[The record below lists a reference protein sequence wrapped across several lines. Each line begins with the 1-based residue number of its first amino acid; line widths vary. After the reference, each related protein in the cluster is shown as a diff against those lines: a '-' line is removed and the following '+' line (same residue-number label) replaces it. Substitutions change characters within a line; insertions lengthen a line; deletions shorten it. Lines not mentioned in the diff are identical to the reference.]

1 MDIIFKPET
10 HEYFI
15 NGIKVPHPTGILEN
29 VGLTDFSKVPP
40 ARLEIARK
48 FGTAVHKACE
58 LYDKGI
64 LDEAKLDP
72 KLKPYLDA
80 WKKFIGDTGF
90 KNELIEEVIGSE
102 KYMFAGTLD
111 RRGIL
116 KGMRT
121 IVEIKS
127 TYDLDTKTTAIQTG
141 AYIIAHN
148 EMYKQQKA
156 TRRAGV
162 LLKPDGNYKI
172 EHFTKSNDMNV
183 FLSCLSVAN
192 YKEVICH

>member
-1 MDIIFKPET
+1 MYLTFKPET

-15 NGIKVPHPTGILEN
+15 DGIKVPHTTEILDN

-40 ARLEIARK
+40 DRLEIARK

-58 LYDKGI
+58 LHDKGI
-64 LDEAKLDP
+64 LNEEILDP
-72 KLKPYLDA
+72 KLNPYLDA
-80 WKKFIGDTGF
+80 WKKFIADTGF

-102 KYMFAGTLD
+102 KYMFGTTLD

-127 TYDLDTKTTAIQTG
+127 TYELDIKATAIQT
-141 AYIIAHN
+141 AAHFIANN

-162 LLKPDGNYKI
+162 LLKPDGNYTP
-172 EHFTKSNDMNV
+172 HYFTRSNDLNV
-183 FLSCLSVAN
+183 FISALTVTN
-192 YKEVICH
+192 YRRLKL